1 MNAPISLFYVVISLI
16 IAYLGR
22 KYRFGF
28 WGYFFS
34 SLLLTPI
41 VGCFL
46 LIASM
51 PAKRSLKDR

>member
-1 MNAPISLFYVVISLI
+1 MTAPISLFYVLLSLI

-51 PAKRSLKDR
+51 PVKRSSGDR